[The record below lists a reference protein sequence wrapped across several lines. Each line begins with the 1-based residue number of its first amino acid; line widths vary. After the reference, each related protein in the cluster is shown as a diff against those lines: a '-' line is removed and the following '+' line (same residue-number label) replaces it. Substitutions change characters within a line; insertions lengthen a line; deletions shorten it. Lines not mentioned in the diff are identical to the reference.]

1 MEKEIGFK
9 PFAKIILLYL
19 VFMVFYGVYRA
30 FPVFPL
36 SIVSG
41 ISESNFQH
49 YKAAFF
55 TFLLVDLIEYLVFRK
70 RIQSLAVFWYGR
82 LLMAVLVPWIIF
94 LFWYI
99 APAVYGQFPTQ
110 LGEIIYAN
118 LITILVFISALLL
131 EDGFLRIP
139 FSRNLKILTWVLLL
153 ISLLLFMVF
162 TFSHL
167 PWADVFVEP
176 NWK

>member
-1 MEKEIGFK
+1 MEKTPGFK
-9 PFAKIILLYL
+9 PVTKVIILYL

-36 SIVSG
+36 SIFSG
-41 ISESNFQH
+41 ITESNFQH

-55 TFLLVDLIEYLVFRK
+55 TFLVVDLIEYLFYHK
-70 RIQSLAVFWYGR
+70 RIENTSAFWYGR
-82 LLMAVLVPWIIF
+82 LMMALFIPWVVF
-94 LFWYI
+94 LLWYI

-118 LITILVFISALLL
+118 IVTILALICAVIL
-131 EDGFLRIP
+131 EAGFLRIP
-139 FSRNLKILTWVLLL
+139 FSRNMKVVVWGLLL
-153 ISLLLFMVF
+153 VSIMLFMVF